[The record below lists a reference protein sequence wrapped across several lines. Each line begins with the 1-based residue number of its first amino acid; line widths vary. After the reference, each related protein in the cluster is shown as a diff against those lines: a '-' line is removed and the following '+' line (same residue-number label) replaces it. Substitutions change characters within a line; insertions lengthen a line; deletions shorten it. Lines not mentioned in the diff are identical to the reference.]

1 MTVHSRAEPEVFFLN
16 SCCAGTGAEYSVMR
30 LRGDGVAE
38 PTTPVIHSGNWG
50 PGGVLH
56 VAWVSAFRLADRVR
70 IYASRYLNNRWN
82 DVAAWDSFDD
92 GRTFEFVGTVLNPEP
107 GEVHGIG
114 PAQVYYHRGSVRPW
128 KMIYLVRGNQIN
140 NVGTEFKLAN
150 STDGLSWG
158 AKGAV
163 LMASEPYE
171 AFGISPSYVTRRS
184 NGEWVLFYH
193 AYETARRGW
202 SVVATASR
210 AEGSFR
216 SKRIIMQPDGI
227 RHLNVRG
234 SRSRQCITG
243 VSGRVSIGLPHV
255 LRCNDKTA
263 MEIVV
268 PVAQSGLVVELEQP
282 LTEKYGIGELVPIT
296 TAKIDPSYA
305 SEAVDGSWDGIF
317 TGYGLFS
324 DISTEYTFRVHA
336 PCLHGPW
343 TPRPTGLAFQLVDP
357 GTLSLENPTPLI
369 DLR

>member
-1 MTVHSRAEPEVFFLN
+1 
-16 SCCAGTGAEYSVMR
+16 
-30 LRGDGVAE
+30 
-38 PTTPVIHSGNWG
+38 
-50 PGGVLH
+50 
-56 VAWVSAFRLADRVR
+56 
-70 IYASRYLNNRWN
+70 
-82 DVAAWDSFDD
+82 
-92 GRTFEFVGTVLNPEP
+92 
-107 GEVHGIG
+107 
-114 PAQVYYHRGSVRPW
+114 
-128 KMIYLVRGNQIN
+128 MIYLVRGNQIN